1 MLAAGL
7 DLWEASRNNLV
18 PPGGDWSPGVGKS
31 ASIVPPPSTPVMRGG
46 PSTKRQASPVS
57 FDLLET
63 YLTKL
68 AIVGSVEF
76 VVQSPLSFEFCGYH
90 TF

>member
-1 MLAAGL
+1 
-7 DLWEASRNNLV
+7 
-18 PPGGDWSPGVGKS
+18 
-31 ASIVPPPSTPVMRGG
+31 MRGG
-46 PSTKRQASPVS
+46 PSTKRRASPVS

-76 VVQSPLSFEFCGYH
+76 GWQSPLSFEFCGSH